1 MKILA
6 IIPARG
12 GSKGIPRKNIRLM
25 HGKPLIAYAIKNAI
39 QSQWI
44 TDIVVSTDDEEI
56 ADIAFKY
63 GSLAIIRPDELGK
76 DDVTLDPVIYHAVSE
91 YERENGAV
99 DIVVTMQPTSPL
111 LKSETLDS
119 AIKSFISGESDTI
132 ISAINKPHL
141 AWKEEGGQFLP
152 LYKERLNRQYLP
164 KHLTETGS
172 FVISKRQNIAPYT
185 RIGSKIDLYEIPE
198 DESIDI
204 DEYSD
209 WIICETKLAKRKIII
224 RTEGYPEIGLGHI
237 YRSILMADNF
247 VEHDVR
253 VVVSEKSK
261 LGIQKIQER
270 FIKHEV
276 IQKEEEFFDIL
287 NKYKPDILINDILDT
302 SSEYMRQVKK
312 LVPRVVNFEDIGVG
326 SRYADAVINA
336 LYEEEEYRG
345 NIYWGEKYYC
355 LRDEFLISASKEFS
369 ERVNNILILFGG
381 TDPAGFT
388 EKMLKVIKD
397 MPDEDVTYQF
407 VLGLGF
413 DREKE
418 FHRMMKEINKDI
430 QVVKNVKM
438 VSKYME
444 KADIAVSSQGRT
456 MYELANMAVPT
467 IILSQ
472 NDREITHKFG
482 DIRNGFINLG
492 NGKDVQEETIRDTIL
507 WLMNTPQIR
516 RQLSENMKNLDLSK
530 GIYRVKNIILGNG
543 ELE

>member
-287 NKYKPDILINDILDT
+287 HKYKPDILINDILDT